1 VSQLQ
6 AEVQPPS
13 TVIPLPGVHTLIG
26 GEALAAQG
34 VDTVFALPGVR
45 FDSLFAALHDAQ
57 DSLRV
62 IHIQQDDFGGRV
74 IASELINPDYRKL
87 AEAFGVTARRAEFPA
102 VPRVQ
107 LRETIRA
114 QEASLIELPIG
125 PTPNLWKTLGRR

>member
-1 VSQLQ
+1 MSQLQ

-45 FDSLFAALHDAQ
+45 FDGLFAALHDAQ
-57 DSLRV
+57 DSLPV
-62 IHIQQDDFGGRV
+62 IHIHQDDFGGRV

-87 AEAFGVTARRAEFPA
+87 AEAFGVTARRAETPA
-102 VPRVQ
+102 LLRVQ
-107 LRETIRA
+107 LREVINA
-114 QEASLIELPIG
+114 QALGLIEVPIG
-125 PTPNLWKTLGRR
+125 PTPNPWKTLGRR